1 MICTTI
7 QNRTLEEILEILD
20 RPDIGMAEIRLDKC
34 PMDNEQIEELFSGS
48 DVPLVA
54 TCRVSDEMTPA
65 EAESKL
71 ITAVRSGA
79 AYVDVEIEAPAMM
92 AKRIRREAHECGTTL
107 IRSYHDFEG
116 TDSLMALEA
125 ICEKCRHLGGEI
137 VKIVPTARNAQ
148 EAERVLQLYSSSE
161 PGTLVAFAM
170 GEDGKYT
177 RLDCLKK
184 GAPFTYAALS
194 EEEAAA
200 PGQWPYK
207 EMNKAV
213 WGEWLPIGYSS
224 DPEKNPP
231 VIKMPCSK
239 SFAQRAIVAAALSE
253 GTSVLR
259 GYSPCGDNESAI
271 SLARELGADITADG
285 RTITIKGTGGKE
297 FSGKTIHTGESG
309 FLTRMMIPILSKI
322 CKEEVLVTGE
332 KTLLRRPL
340 KGAIRMMETFGV
352 TLESEGQVP
361 EMIPLHIKGHLSPRP
376 DAIISGKDGS
386 QLVSGLLAALPLCEE
401 DTVLRLTDPKS
412 IPYIYITIDVLKQF
426 GIRIESEMEGG
437 EDFMETQDWSLCEA
451 ITFRIKGGQR
461 YKAADIDLEADWS
474 SAAPF
479 LVAGA
484 VFGKV
489 EIEGLD
495 TKSLQADLSI
505 LDILA
510 QAGASL
516 CQIDVSGNIRAQR
529 APLCSFDVDASNCP
543 DLFPVISVL
552 AAFCQGRSQIGG
564 VGRLA
569 GKESDRAK
577 AILDMLT
584 KMGVRAFIK
593 GDNLIID
600 GMSLA
605 QRCLLGKLLK
615 GGAYSSSHDHRM
627 VMALKVASIGADGP
641 IIIDDEE
648 CVEKSFP
655 DFHDVFSVATGK

>member
-7 QNRTLEEILEILD
+7 QNRSFEEILDILD
-20 RPDIGMAEIRLDKC
+20 RPDMGMAEIRLDRC
-34 PMDNEQIEELFSGS
+34 PLDNEQIEELFSGS

-54 TCRVSDEMTPA
+54 TCRVGEGMSPA
-65 EAESKL
+65 DAESKL
-71 ITAVRSGA
+71 ITAIRAGA

-92 AKRIRREAHECGTTL
+92 SKRIRREAHECGTTL

-125 ICEKCRHLGGEI
+125 ISEKCRHLGGEI
-137 VKIVPTARNAQ
+137 VKIVTTARTPQ
-148 EAERVLQLYSSSE
+148 EAERVLQLYGSSSA
-161 PGTLVAFAM
+161 GTLIAFSM
-170 GEDGKYT
+170 GEYGRMT
-177 RLDCLKK
+177 RLECLKK

-207 EMNKAV
+207 EMGKAI
-213 WGEWLPIGYSS
+213 WGERTFIGYSS
-224 DPEKNPP
+224 AEGKNPP
-231 VIKMPCSK
+231 VLEMPCSK

-253 GTSVLR
+253 GTSVLK

-271 SLARELGADITADG
+271 ALAKQLGATVIKDG
-285 RTITIKGTGGKE
+285 RTLKITGTGGKQ
-297 FSGKTIHTGESG
+297 FSGNTVHTGESG
-309 FLTRMMIPILSKI
+309 FLTRMMIPVLSKI
-322 CKEEVLVTGE
+322 SAGDVLVTGE

-340 KGAIRMMETFGV
+340 KGAVRMMDSFGV
-352 TLESEGQVP
+352 ALESVGEVP
-361 EMIPLHIKGHLSPRP
+361 EMIPLHVKGNLSPMKETE
-376 DAIISGKDGS
+376 ISGKDGS

-401 DTVLRLTDPKS
+401 DTIVRLTEPKS
-412 IPYIYITIDVLKQF
+412 IPYIFITIDVLKQF

-437 EDFMETQDWSLCEA
+437 EEFMETQDWSLCDA
-451 ITFRIKGGQR
+451 ITFRIKGGQK
-461 YKAADIDLEADWS
+461 YHAAEIDLEADWS

-484 VFGKV
+484 IFGRV
-489 EIEGLD
+489 EIASLD

-516 CQIDVSGNIRAQR
+516 CQIDESGNIRAQR
-529 APLCSFDVDASNCP
+529 APLSSFEVDASNCP

-584 KMGVRAFIK
+584 GMGVRAFIK
-593 GDNLIID
+593 GDNLIVD

-605 QRCLLGKLLK
+605 QRHLLGKLLK
-615 GGAYSSSHDHRM
+615 GGEYSSSHDHRM
-627 VMALKVASIGADGP
+627 VMALKVASLGADGP
-641 IIIDDEE
+641 ITIDDEA

-655 DFHDVFSVATGK
+655 QFHDIFEIATKA